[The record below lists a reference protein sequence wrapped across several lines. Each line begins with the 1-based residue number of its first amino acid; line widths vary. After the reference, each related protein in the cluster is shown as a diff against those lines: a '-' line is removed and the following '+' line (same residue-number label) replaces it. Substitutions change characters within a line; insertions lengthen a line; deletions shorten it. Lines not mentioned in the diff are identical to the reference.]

1 MTHPLSTRDMNFD
14 KKKYTKVGRLA
25 EKKRAEY
32 QGRIHD
38 YVWTQNEEEGGINRS
53 EDRIKNAMP
62 FFLVRPTYHEELAV
76 LAREWASAIHK

>member
-1 MTHPLSTRDMNFD
+1 MNFD

-32 QGRIHD
+32 QGRTLSSAQGFLHD

-53 EDRIKNAMP
+53 EDRIKTAMP